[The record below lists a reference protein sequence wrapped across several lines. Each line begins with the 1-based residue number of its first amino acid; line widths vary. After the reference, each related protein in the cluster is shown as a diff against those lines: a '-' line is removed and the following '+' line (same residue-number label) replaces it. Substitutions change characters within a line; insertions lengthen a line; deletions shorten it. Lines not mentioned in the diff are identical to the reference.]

1 MHKSQNKGRNGPK
14 GSKRKA
20 IQGKGLLLP
29 LTLLDLLDFWTR
41 GPPGIQPPG
50 GATTIYRYKSIVI
63 NKYH

>member
-1 MHKSQNKGRNGPK
+1 MHKSQINGHNCTKGTN
-14 GSKRKA
+14 RKA